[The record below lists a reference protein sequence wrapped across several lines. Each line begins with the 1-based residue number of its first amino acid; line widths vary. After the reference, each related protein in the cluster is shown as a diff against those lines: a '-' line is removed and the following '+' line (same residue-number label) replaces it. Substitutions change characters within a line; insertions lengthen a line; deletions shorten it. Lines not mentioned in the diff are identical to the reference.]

1 MKVRI
6 KKIAEDV
13 ILPQYETPGA
23 AGFDFHAYL
32 KEPYVL
38 KVGKRY
44 AVPTGLIF
52 EIPEGYE
59 LQIRARSGLAARN
72 GITMMNGVGTID
84 SDYRGEV
91 HVLLVNHGEEDFVI
105 EPGMRIS
112 QGLFTRV
119 DQVKFELTDEEF
131 SETERGKKG
140 FGSTG
145 TK

>member
-13 ILPQYETPGA
+13 ELPKYETPGA

-32 KEPYVL
+32 KEPYIL
-38 KVGKRY
+38 KVNKRY

>member
-13 ILPQYETPGA
+13 IMPQYETPGA
-23 AGFDFHAYL
+23 AGFDFHAYI

-38 KVGKRY
+38 KVNKRY

-52 EIPEGYE
+52 EIPDGYE

-91 HVLLVNHGEEDFVI
+91 YVLLTNRGEEDFVI
-105 EPGMRIS
+105 EPGMRIA
-112 QGLFTRV
+112 QGLFERV
-119 DQVKFELTDEEF
+119 DQAEFELTDEEF

-145 TK
+145 V

>member
-1 MKVRI
+1 MKVRV

-23 AGFDFHAYL
+23 AGFDFHAYI
-32 KEPYVL
+32 KEPYIL
-38 KVGKRY
+38 KVNKRY

-91 HVLLVNHGEEDFVI
+91 HVLIDN
-105 EPGMRIS
+105 
-112 QGLFTRV
+112 
-119 DQVKFELTDEEF
+119 
-131 SETERGKKG
+131 
-140 FGSTG
+140 
-145 TK
+145 